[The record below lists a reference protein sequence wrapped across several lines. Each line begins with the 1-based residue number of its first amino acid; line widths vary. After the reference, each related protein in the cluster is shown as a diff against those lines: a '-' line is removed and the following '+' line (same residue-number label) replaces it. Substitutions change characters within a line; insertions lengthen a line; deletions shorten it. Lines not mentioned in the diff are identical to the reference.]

1 MGNQLVLDSFGADN
15 SDFEE
20 QKFEDSQIDNESEE
34 DIQNIGD
41 MSLSDLAI
49 SGTDWTVETIINQ
62 MSKGNI
68 QLDPSFQ
75 RRNAWNNTVKSR
87 FIESIFLGLPI
98 PQIILAEQKNK
109 KGKFIVIDGKQRLLS
124 LKQFALPDNGE
135 NPLKLSGIEVIPK
148 YNRMT
153 YKDIE
158 NGVFCGDIDAFNNQT
173 IRTVVIKN
181 WKNVETLYLIFIRLN
196 TGSVKLSP
204 QELRQAIYPGKFID
218 YISNES
224 CNNKELHRIFGAKG
238 PDFRMRDVEILI
250 RYYAFKFYAKEYKGS
265 MQNFLDKTCNLL
277 NKAFL
282 EKKNDIT
289 DAMSLFNKTVDLVF
303 KIFSDSAAFRKY
315 KDGKYESRYNRAVID
330 IMLYYFSQLEYM
342 ELAIEHKAEICT
354 KFQELCSTDN
364 AFIAALEST
373 TKSLDAVHTRFRK
386 WGEALSEVM
395 GITLYIPQGY

>member
-1 MGNQLVLDSFGADN
+1 MDNQLILDSFGTDN
-15 SDFEE
+15 TDFEE
-20 QKFEDSQIDNESEE
+20 QKFEDTQIDNESEE

-41 MSLSDLAI
+41 ISFSDLVT

-62 MSKGNI
+62 MNKGNI
-68 QLDPSFQ
+68 QLNPAFQ
-75 RRNAWNNTVKSR
+75 RRNAWNDTVKSR

-98 PQIILAEQKNK
+98 PQIILAEQKDK

-124 LKQFALPDNGE
+124 LKQFALPDNE
-135 NPLKLSGIEVIPK
+135 EKPLKLSGIEVIPK
-148 YNRMT
+148 YNHMT

-158 NGVFCGDIDAFNNQT
+158 NGEFCGDIDAFNNQT

-181 WKNVETLYLIFIRLN
+181 WKRIEILYLIFIRLN

-224 CNNKELHRIFGAKG
+224 SSNEELRRLLGTKG

-250 RYYAFKFYAKEYKGS
+250 RFYAFKFFAQEYKGS
-265 MQNFLDKTCNLL
+265 MQNFLDKTCDLL
-277 NKAFL
+277 NNAFI
-282 EKKNDIT
+282 EKENDIKN
-289 DAMSLFNKTVDLVF
+289 AMSLFSKAVNLAF
-303 KIFSDSAAFRKY
+303 EIFSNNNAFRKF

-330 IMLYYFSQLEYM
+330 IMLYYFSQFDCKQLSTEQ
-342 ELAIEHKAEICT
+342 KDKICS

-364 AFIAALEST
+364 TFLAALEST

-386 WGEALSEVM
+386 WGVALSEVT
-395 GITLYIPQGY
+395 GISLSIPQGY

>member
-1 MGNQLVLDSFGADN
+1 MENQLILDSFDAD
-15 SDFEE
+15 SLDFET
-20 QKFEDSQIDNESEE
+20 QNIEDTQIDNESEE
-34 DIQNIGD
+34 DIQNIGNL
-41 MSLSDLAI
+41 SLSDLAI
-49 SGTDWTVETIINQ
+49 SGTDWTVETIISQIN
-62 MSKGNI
+62 KGNI

-135 NPLKLSGIEVIPK
+135 TPLKLSGIEVIS
-148 YNRMT
+148 NFNHMT

-158 NGVFCGDIDAFNNQT
+158 SGLYYDDIDAFNNQT

-181 WKNVETLYLIFIRLN
+181 WKSVEILYLLFLRLN

-204 QELRQAIYPGKFID
+204 QELRQALYPGKFID

-224 CNNKELHRIFGAKG
+224 CNNMELRRLFGGKG

-250 RYYAFKFYAKEYKGS
+250 RFYAFNFFAKDYKGS
-265 MQNFLDKTCNLL
+265 MQNFLDKTCDHL
-277 NKAFL
+277 NKSFM
-282 EKKNDIT
+282 EKEDDIT
-289 DAMSLFNKTVDLVF
+289 ATMSLFSKTVNLVF
-303 KIFSDSAAFRKY
+303 SVFPDKTAFRKY
-315 KDGKYESRYNRAVID
+315 KNGKYEPKYNRAVID
-330 IMLYYFSQLEYM
+330 IMLYYFSQFKRAEC
-342 ELAIEHKAEICT
+342 AIKHKENISK
-354 KFQELCSTDN
+354 KFEELCTTDT

-373 TKSLDAVHTRFRK
+373 TKSLAAVHSRFRK
-386 WGEALSEVM
+386 WGEALSEVT
-395 GITLYIPQGY
+395 GIALSIPQGY